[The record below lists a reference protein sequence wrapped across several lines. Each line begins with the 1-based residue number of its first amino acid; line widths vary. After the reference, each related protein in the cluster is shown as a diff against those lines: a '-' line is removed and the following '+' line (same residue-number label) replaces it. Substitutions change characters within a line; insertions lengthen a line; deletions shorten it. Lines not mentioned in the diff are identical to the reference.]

1 MLDDTGHD
9 DQEEQEELQV
19 IAGLSLAVSG
29 NHQNQQHRSHNNEAE
44 AEQNIHIGT
53 VQEEIIGGMR
63 DRSARAVH
71 LDILRPQPHIVPLK
85 ADMSVVEAV
94 IQHPVHKP
102 QESGR
107 FRVEAGHQ
115 NHYSRE
121 NRSGQ
126 DDQPVDP
133 LTEVGED
140 SSSGPA
146 FLRLLRGS
154 GPAFRRLL
162 CGSDTAFCRFP
173 CGSGPAFLR
182 PPRCP
187 HGSGSTS
194 RVICGSSGRSPVCAE
209 LHDSEAENKE
219 GKKQRRGAR
228 VAANPCENSQNSD
241 RRNLSPADFSKP
253 EPYIAKGHEEQMRAE
268 IRRIE
273 KAESH
278 PRPVIVCLLVVGQ
291 ILDPA
296 GKRQGHR
303 HKRDREGDRQMHRQ
317 NLPEFHAVREKK

>member
-140 SSSGPA
+140 SS
-146 FLRLLRGS
+146 
-154 GPAFRRLL
+154 
-162 CGSDTAFCRFP
+162 
-173 CGSGPAFLR
+173 SGPAFLR